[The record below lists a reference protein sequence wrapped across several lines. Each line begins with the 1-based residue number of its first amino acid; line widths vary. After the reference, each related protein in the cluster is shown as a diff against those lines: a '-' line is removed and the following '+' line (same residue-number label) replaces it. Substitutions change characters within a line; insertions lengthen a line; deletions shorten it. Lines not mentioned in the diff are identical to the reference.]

1 MAALLLALVFS
12 QDQAA
17 QAAPQ
22 QQPSPPPPSMLEGPM
37 RIELTSI
44 RERRSASF
52 IEGDTAPVSNDLTL
66 QFRVR
71 GEQLTQIARYG
82 RPIFSRI
89 TDSTGKSL
97 VDPSAYS
104 DSEKNYTGRQL
115 ALPSRLERSGLVF
128 AARILAPQRKAAE
141 ISIIKGTFRVVYAT
155 KHESIYIDNPRQY
168 QGRTIDHPRLK
179 EYGIEIFVLP
189 PGQPARAQIT
199 ANDVALR
206 FVSGEERIH
215 DVIHCDP
222 WLKQLRSRTMA
233 MRDDEGRDCIVYKT
247 EAELT
252 DEHTMVIE
260 FYPTIQDVRIPIDF
274 ESVKLP

>member
-1 MAALLLALVFS
+1 MAALMLAFVFL
-12 QDQAA
+12 QDQPA
-17 QAAPQ
+17 QAVQ
-22 QQPSPPPPSMLEGPM
+22 QQTPPQPSMLEGPM

-52 IEGDTAPVSNDLTL
+52 TEGDTAPVSTDLTL

-71 GEQLTQIARYG
+71 GEQLGQIARYG
-82 RPIFSRI
+82 RPIFSQI

-97 VDPSAYS
+97 VDPSEYS

-115 ALPSRLERSGLVF
+115 ALPARLERSGLVF
-128 AARILAPQRKAAE
+128 AARVLAPQRNAAE
-141 ISIIKGTFRVVYAT
+141 ISTMKGTFRVVYAT
-155 KHESIYIDNPRQY
+155 QHESIYIDNPRQY
-168 QGRTIDHPRLK
+168 QGRTIDHPRLE

-189 PGQPARAQIT
+189 AGQPARAQIT
-199 ANDVALR
+199 ANDIALR
-206 FVSGEERIH
+206 FVTGEERIH
-215 DVIHCDP
+215 DIVHCDP
-222 WLKQLRSRTMA
+222 WLKQLRSRRMA
-233 MRDDEGRDCIVYKT
+233 MRDDESRDCIVYKT

-260 FYPTIQDVRIPIDF
+260 FYPTIRDVRIPIDF

>member
-71 GEQLTQIARYG
+71 GEQLMQIARYG
-82 RPIFSRI
+82 RPIFSQI
-89 TDSTGKSL
+89 TDSSGKSL
-97 VDPSAYS
+97 VDPSEYS

-155 KHESIYIDNPRQY
+155 QHESIYIDNPRQY